1 MNAPTTSPPASPSGT
16 PRTPWLARS
25 SWLSRTWVHA
35 LGGATLAAVHL
46 LGGLGL
52 LARDTLAHLVLG
64 PWRARPVSGRAFRQ
78 ESVRVGPRALGV
90 VFLVNLFV
98 GMILALIGG
107 SILQSLGFVHYVGN
121 LMSVGTVVELGP
133 LLTGVIMTGFIGAAL
148 AAEIGT
154 MVVREEITAI
164 RTMALNP
171 VRYIVAPRLLAVML
185 MVPCLTMLGS
195 WVGILGG
202 MLVAKGVLDVPVVTF
217 FHQAWDQL
225 TVADIWRGLTKSV
238 VFGLIIGAVGCYRG
252 FQVEGGAEGVGR
264 ATTSAVVTSILFIIV
279 TDALL
284 NYFLLFRL

>member
-1 MNAPTTSPPASPSGT
+1 MSAARGPAG
-16 PRTPWLARS
+16 WLG
-25 SWLSRTWVHA
+25 RTWVHL
-35 LGGATLAAVHL
+35 LGAATLDLLHL

-52 LARDTLAHLVLG
+52 LVRDTFVHLLVG
-64 PWRARPVSGRAFRQ
+64 PVRGRPVSGKVFLQ
-78 ESVRVGPRALGV
+78 QSVRVGPRALGV
-90 VFLVNLFV
+90 VFLVNIFV

-107 SILQSLGFVHYVGN
+107 SILQTLGFVHYVGN

-171 VRYIVAPRLLAVML
+171 VRYVVAPRLLAVMI
-185 MVPCLTMLGS
+185 MVPCLTLLGD
-195 WVGILGG
+195 WLGILGG
-202 MLVAKGVLDVPVVTF
+202 LAVAKGVLNVPALTY
-217 FHQAWDQL
+217 FHQAWEQL
-225 TVADIWRGLTKSV
+225 TLEDVWRGLFKASI
-238 VFGLIIGAVGCYRG
+238 FGFIIGTVGCWRG

-264 ATTSAVVTSILFIIV
+264 ATTSAVVTSILLIVV
-279 TDALL
+279 TDAIL

>member
-1 MNAPTTSPPASPSGT
+1 M
-16 PRTPWLARS
+16 
-25 SWLSRTWVHA
+25 
-35 LGGATLAAVHL
+35 HL

-52 LARDTLAHLVLG
+52 LVRDTLAHLVLG
-64 PWRARPVSGRAFRQ
+64 PLRARPVSGRAFRQ

-121 LMSVGTVVELGP
+121 LMSVGVVVELGP

-171 VRYIVAPRLLAVML
+171 VRYIVAPRLLSVML
-185 MVPCLTMLGS
+185 MVPCLTMLGC
-195 WVGILGG
+195 WVGIFGG
-202 MLVAKGVLDVPVVTF
+202 MLVAQAVLDVPTVTF

-225 TVADIWRGLTKSV
+225 TISDVWRGLTKSV
-238 VFGLIIGAVGCYRG
+238 VFGLIIGSVGCYRG

-264 ATTSAVVTSILFIIV
+264 STTSAVVTSILFIIV
-279 TDALL
+279 TDAVL

>member
-1 MNAPTTSPPASPSGT
+1 MH
-16 PRTPWLARS
+16 
-25 SWLSRTWVHA
+25 V
-35 LGGATLAAVHL
+35 LGRATLNAVHL

-52 LARDTLAHLVLG
+52 LVRDTLTHLVVG
-64 PWRARPVSGRAFRQ
+64 PMRARPVSGRAFRQ

-121 LMSVGTVVELGP
+121 LMSVGVVVELGP

-154 MVVREEITAI
+154 MVVREVTTAI

-185 MVPCLTMLGS
+185 MVPCLTMLGC
-195 WVGILGG
+195 WVGIFGG
-202 MLVAKGVLDVPVVTF
+202 MLVAKAVLDVPTVTF

-225 TVADIWRGLTKSV
+225 TLSDVWRGLSKSA

-279 TDALL
+279 TDAML